1 MFWGLLS
8 SGMAPLCL
16 WSVSFPWPPAFLSWP
31 KFCLCSMFIS
41 LNKPSFTLLWL
52 TLESFQC
59 KARNKYLAAVPGT
72 CLSPGTWPSSCA
84 PFSFLQQEELRGK
97 GCGGSLEG
105 PKQKKIGLETGRN
118 LLTLI
123 RDPIIWIVS
132 IPRQEVLYS
141 SGTEH
146 GDIAP
151 VSFRTGKDSSP
162 IWRNVSPSRLREG
175 IWRSPWFPAMEN
187 WVDVGNS

>member
-1 MFWGLLS
+1 MDYTL
-8 SGMAPLCL
+8 ATEC
-16 WSVSFPWPPAFLSWP
+16 VS
-31 KFCLCSMFIS
+31 S
-41 LNKPSFTLLWL
+41 LNKPFTLLWMA
-52 TLESFQC
+52 LEFFPAQSQEPT
-59 KARNKYLAAVPGT
+59 LAAIPGIQT
-72 CLSPGTWPSSCA
+72 WSGMWPSSCA

-118 LLTLI
+118 LLKLI

-132 IPRQEVLYS
+132 IPRQGVLYS

-151 VSFRTGKDSSP
+151 VSFRTGKDSFP
-162 IWRNVSPSRLREG
+162 VWRNVSLSRLREG
-175 IWRSPWFPAMEN
+175 IWRSPWFPVMEN

>member
-1 MFWGLLS
+1 MFWGLSS

-16 WSVSFPWPPAFLSWP
+16 RSVFFPWPLPSWVGPNSVYAICLSLW
-31 KFCLCSMFIS
+31 IS
-41 LNKPSFTLLWL
+41 LLSLYYGSLLN
-52 TLESFQC
+52 SFQC

-72 CLSPGTWPSSCA
+72 CLSPGMWPSSCA
-84 PFSFLQQEELRGK
+84 PFSFLQQEELRGE

-105 PKQKKIGLETGRN
+105 PKQKKRGLETGRN
-118 LLTLI
+118 LLKLI

-132 IPRQEVLYS
+132 IQRQGVLYS

-151 VSFRTGKDSSP
+151 VSVRTGKDSFS
-162 IWRNVSPSRLREG
+162 IWRNVSPT
-175 IWRSPWFPAMEN
+175 
-187 WVDVGNS
+187 D